1 MKSMLTL
8 AKNNSL
14 TYVSLTKCK
23 ISFIENAARKEVRYE
38 VFCWWKESD
47 ESHVFCLERQKNG
60 NLLWIDPQSG
70 RKGGAKDFEYFI
82 KRMRTTKLA

>member
-1 MKSMLTL
+1 MK
-8 AKNNSL
+8 
-14 TYVSLTKCK
+14 C
-23 ISFIENAARKEVRYE
+23 
-38 VFCWWKESD
+38 FCWWKESD